1 VQTIV
6 TTTTG
11 ALIEVWRDDDLYYA
25 RPAGQAAP
33 PEVCVGMDLFEVI
46 ADLGGLDLEDEAES
60 AEATGLAFEAQRRL
74 DSGVGV
80 E

>member
-1 VQTIV
+1 MHTIV
-6 TTTTG
+6 RTTTG
-11 ALIEVWRDDDLYYA
+11 ALIEVWRDNELYYA
-25 RPAGQAAP
+25 RLAEGAAE

-46 ADLGGLDLEDEAES
+46 ADLAGLDLEQEVES

-74 DSGVGV
+74 ESGVGV

>member
-6 TTTTG
+6 RTTTR
-11 ALIEVWRDDDLYYA
+11 ALIEVWRDDELYYA
-25 RPAGQAAP
+25 RLAGRAAE

-46 ADLGGLDLEDEAES
+46 ADLAGLDLEDEVES

-74 DSGVGV
+74 ESGVGV

>member
-1 VQTIV
+1 MQTIV

-46 ADLGGLDLEDEAES
+46 ADLGR
-60 AEATGLAFEAQRRL
+60 T
-74 DSGVGV
+74 
-80 E
+80 